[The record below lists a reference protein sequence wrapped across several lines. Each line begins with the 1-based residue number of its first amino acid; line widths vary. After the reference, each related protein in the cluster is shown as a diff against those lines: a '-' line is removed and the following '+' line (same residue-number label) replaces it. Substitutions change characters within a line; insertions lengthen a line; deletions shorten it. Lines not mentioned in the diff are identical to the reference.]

1 MKKADVLSGG
11 FPRLQNWG
19 NAVSRV
25 GRLCNSR
32 TMQRKAR
39 HKWLELF
46 REVDVSVLNFVTR
59 R

>member
-1 MKKADVLSGG
+1 MLSGG